1 MNPKNK
7 KTYKTTKKRTKKITK
22 KMHSLHGGMDN
33 TFTNKLSSEL
43 TTNLL
48 SNLSCHEVINTI
60 STNKTQLQNAVYV
73 NWSLLLNELIEKI
86 KISSI
91 SNDVDILVDCGILCE
106 TIQKQEF
113 TKYYNICKII
123 TLANKYGIE
132 RTEPFIINSSFI
144 TSIMMNTIPRIS
156 DRQDQDF
163 LHTVFPFTEIPE
175 SAFSIFEIFR
185 HSNRGHHL
193 NDGPFSEDNIEI
205 YNILALR
212 SVTIPNS
219 VTHIGNNAFYGNK
232 IYYVFIP
239 YSVTYIG
246 QHAFESNQIGE
257 LIFEQNNLEDE
268 DYENIIEKKEKML
281 VIGDQAFQYNLID
294 TLDLPANVIVI
305 GRNAFEHNSI
315 NNLDFQFYSYRVPKL
330 FLIGDGAFKYNR
342 ITRLE
347 LPTSLN
353 KIGEYAFFN
362 NYLEEVTIPEN
373 VKKIGEY
380 AFANTRGLTLYFPK
394 RYEKNKDTIYN
405 KIYNGNY
412 VSENMKIEF
421 KY

>member
-1 MNPKNK
+1 MNPK
-7 KTYKTTKKRTKKITK
+7 KTYKTTKKRNKKITNK
-22 KMHSLHGGMDN
+22 RHSLHGGMDN

-48 SNLSCHEVINTI
+48 SNLSCQEVINTI
-60 STNKTQLQNAVYV
+60 STNKSQIQNAGHV
-73 NWSLLLNELIEKI
+73 NWSLLLSQLLEKM

-91 SNDVDILVDCGILCE
+91 SNDVNILIDCGILCK

-132 RTEPFIINSSFI
+132 RTEPFTINSSFI

-175 SAFSIFEIFR
+175 SAFSIFEIFT
-185 HSNRGHHL
+185 SNGREH
-193 NDGPFSEDNIEI
+193 PFDEDNIKI
-205 YNILALR
+205 YNTLALT
-212 SVTIPNS
+212 SITIPNS
-219 VTHIGNNAFYGNK
+219 VTHIGDNAFYGNK

-239 YSVTYIG
+239 YNVTRIG
-246 QHAFESNQIGE
+246 RLAFTRNEIYE
-257 LIFEQNNLEDE
+257 LEFEQNNLEDE

-315 NNLDFQFYSYRVPKL
+315 NNLDFQFYRYRVPKL
-330 FLIGDGAFKYNR
+330 FFIGDGAFKYNR

-373 VKKIGEY
+373 VKKIGKY

-394 RYEKNKDTIYN
+394 LYEKNKDTIYN
-405 KIYNGNY
+405 KIYNGKY

-421 KY
+421 QPY